1 MHATDASLN
10 GVDGRRLL
18 SSYRHLLGQL
28 MMARELT
35 REQWGEVGMG
45 MDVADRAERELGMVE
60 SVLRDF
66 RSNEPTKRLMRVLQ
80 NISAVR
86 IQRTWRAK
94 EARIAT
100 VPLCMRKY
108 MLIRAGELGV
118 SNVAHIRTMSAGVIT
133 TASGGV
139 GAGGKPLPLRG
150 SVAWVHGRIEQ
161 MYVNKMA
168 GDLSNDAR
176 HLPRR
181 AFSEH
186 IYDMYLSKYGV
197 RVVAESELRD
207 VFSAVRDHVGSSLR
221 ARTFALFLG
230 MGHAGKGA
238 GKGGGVDGEAGES
251 KGGFGVDPNS
261 PAEVQQAAQ
270 TLSDMSPDDRNRF
283 LEAHGRPRILNVYVF
298 I

>member
-10 GVDGRRLL
+10 GGDGRRLL

-181 AFSEH
+181 AFPEH
-186 IYDMYLSKYGV
+186 IYDRYLAKYGV
-197 RVVAESELRD
+197 RVVLECVYWARERESGDSAKTARKHFKFFPRRRE
-207 VFSAVRDHVGSSLR
+207 AVRGG
-221 ARTFALFLG
+221 ARDWAVKRVSREHT
-230 MGHAGKGA
+230 
-238 GKGGGVDGEAGES
+238 
-251 KGGFGVDPNS
+251 
-261 PAEVQQAAQ
+261 
-270 TLSDMSPDDRNRF
+270 
-283 LEAHGRPRILNVYVF
+283 ILCV
-298 I
+298 

>member
-1 MHATDASLN
+1 M
-10 GVDGRRLL
+10 DGRRLL

-150 SVAWVHGRIEQ
+150 SVAWVHGRIEDRADVREQ
-161 MYVNKMA
+161 DGGGPVERRA
-168 GDLSNDAR
+168 PSPAAR
-176 HLPRR
+176 LPRTHLR
-181 AFSEH
+181 QVPRQ
-186 IYDMYLSKYGV
+186 V
-197 RVVAESELRD
+197 RRL
-207 VFSAVRDHVGSSLR
+207 
-221 ARTFALFLG
+221 
-230 MGHAGKGA
+230 
-238 GKGGGVDGEAGES
+238 
-251 KGGFGVDPNS
+251 
-261 PAEVQQAAQ
+261 
-270 TLSDMSPDDRNRF
+270 
-283 LEAHGRPRILNVYVF
+283 GRPGVCLLGA
-298 I
+298 